1 MGDPERTVD
10 PETGEIRTAPDGSSP
25 TGPAVAPVGTA
36 SSDDDDADDEMVKPL
51 PDKLAR
57 ELTVW
62 RTMALQ
68 DAVAQSPSTAF
79 AAVLHAIVLV
89 AFYFT
94 SRDSCLELS
103 LSKVSLSFPPAG
115 LEDSTPGGSITQI
128 SEELRVGTEGDRTC
142 TTGRSPDL

>member
-51 PDKLAR
+51 PDKLVS

-79 AAVLHAIVLV
+79 AAVVHAIVLD

-94 SRDSCLELS
+94 SRDSCLEIS
-103 LSKVSLSFPPAG
+103 RSQVSFSFPP
-115 LEDSTPGGSITQI
+115 EI
-128 SEELRVGTEGDRTC
+128 
-142 TTGRSPDL
+142 GRANV